1 MEKDLKSKRIFL
13 LFSTIFLFL
22 SFFISSCAPGNS
34 QGGISGEKIVEDKN
48 HIHALAFDLTQPGVM
63 YVATH
68 YYLEKIDLQTG
79 RREQLGKYGDD
90 YMGFVIAGDGMFY
103 ASGHSPQVAN
113 VGIRKSADK
122 GKTWETLAYE
132 GYDFHDMTVSSATDI
147 QNVYAWSTS
156 PKQIFVVS
164 DDEGKS
170 WQEVAQKQEIGTI
183 YVVEAD
189 KQQPETLYAGNL
201 YGLHVSKDG
210 GSTWTQEAAL
220 TNIPVIAITDDPVQ
234 EGKVTITTAETI
246 LQSTDDGKTWQEI
259 SEGFNQKEEVIIFL
273 TTDPTTEK
281 IYGVTKHSKVY
292 VFEEQKWKE
301 FLLTE
306 K

>member
-147 QNVYAWSTS
+147 QNVYAWST
-156 PKQIFVVS
+156 
-164 DDEGKS
+164 
-170 WQEVAQKQEIGTI
+170 
-183 YVVEAD
+183 
-189 KQQPETLYAGNL
+189 
-201 YGLHVSKDG
+201 
-210 GSTWTQEAAL
+210 
-220 TNIPVIAITDDPVQ
+220 
-234 EGKVTITTAETI
+234 
-246 LQSTDDGKTWQEI
+246 
-259 SEGFNQKEEVIIFL
+259 
-273 TTDPTTEK
+273 
-281 IYGVTKHSKVY
+281 
-292 VFEEQKWKE
+292 
-301 FLLTE
+301 
-306 K
+306 